1 MTGIKQHRVRV
12 VLGCELNFP
21 AWTEPCLTINLGIRN
36 RNIFPP
42 PWDWIMILSHGHRVN
57 ITYTVSLG
65 LDFTVQTVYSRALLK
80 CNLSPFSQECLI
92 EILVEM
98 FGDAAVPKMFKG
110 EKITITVDKKKAC
123 IDLVDL
129 SVACEDPK
137 LKTTVQGAVTRLHMS
152 LNTPKS
158 LEVERSKP
166 KVKSEVKSEVKTEI
180 KAEPEEAW

>member
-1 MTGIKQHRVRV
+1 
-12 VLGCELNFP
+12 
-21 AWTEPCLTINLGIRN
+21 
-36 RNIFPP
+36 
-42 PWDWIMILSHGHRVN
+42 
-57 ITYTVSLG
+57 
-65 LDFTVQTVYSRALLK
+65 
-80 CNLSPFSQECLI
+80 
-92 EILVEM
+92 M

-129 SVACEDPK
+129 SVVCEDSK
-137 LKTTVQGAVTRLHMS
+137 LRSTVQGAVTRLHMS

-166 KVKSEVKSEVKTEI
+166 RVKAEVKSEIKTEI